1 MKLYGEKICKSS
13 SSAKP
18 LHANEVIIEEEDEN
32 NTDKECTNY
41 TTKNDNS
48 SLCKCKFLC
57 QYITGYYYVCFS
69 VLETCTISLLPLGS
83 ASEIGK
89 KKKFSALFDI
99 VYFSNRY
106 VHDHN

>member
-1 MKLYGEKICKSS
+1 MKLHGEKIYKSS

-32 NTDKECTNY
+32 NTDKECANCAP
-41 TTKNDNS
+41 KNDNP
-48 SLCKCKFLC
+48 SLCKCKFSC
-57 QYITGYYYVCFS
+57 QYITGYYCVDFS
-69 VLETCTISLLPLGS
+69 VLETCTVSLLPLGS

-106 VHDHN
+106 ICTY

>member
-1 MKLYGEKICKSS
+1 MRTILIKNVLTIQPRMIILVY
-13 SSAKP
+13 
-18 LHANEVIIEEEDEN
+18 ANVSFYVSILLD
-32 NTDKECTNY
+32 
-41 TTKNDNS
+41 
-48 SLCKCKFLC
+48 
-57 QYITGYYYVCFS
+57 ITVCFS